1 MQVLVDNIT
10 YVDGWVGSTIAP
22 VNISTTT
29 KIDYNNFNFT

>member
-10 YVDGWVGSTIAP
+10 AVDGWVASAIDP